1 MSHIAFPLQF
11 DSRGHTARGG
21 RARQVADLLEQ
32 VLFTAP
38 GERVMRPDFGSGVR
52 QLVFAPAS
60 QPLAISTEM
69 TVSAAVTEHLGD
81 LVAVDKVAVE
91 LGDGRITIDV
101 VFTLRDTGEQRAV
114 QLEGPAP

>member
-1 MSHIAFPLQF
+1 
-11 DSRGHTARGG
+11 
-21 RARQVADLLEQ
+21 

-81 LVAVDKVAVE
+81 LVTVDRVGVE
-91 LGDGRITIDV
+91 LGDGRLTIDV
-101 VFTLRDTGEQRAV
+101 VFTLRETGERRAV